1 MHAEDLV
8 VTRRSL
14 LRRMLVLGGGLTV
27 ASLLAP
33 TTAPAAAATAA
44 LGQTQP
50 VTIKFWKSPHSDVE
64 QARIGKVIEGFQAKF
79 PNIKVEHTITDWPS
93 WDETYTA
100 AYASGSPP
108 DVAYMPDQYFVKFAE
123 SKQVADLS
131 QWTEA
136 SDYASEKAAWYPD
149 SWATGLY
156 KGRRVAIPN
165 IGVGYLTYYNV
176 DMWQQLGLKDAP
188 PQTLDEL
195 VQVAQ
200 AGTKEGETWGYVNE
214 GTNKES
220 ADFFNFQYFHNNG
233 ADFLNQDLTANGFN
247 NDGGLAAL
255 QFVTDLFTKY
265 KVTPALGAY
274 TQDQQKDL
282 FKGGKALML
291 QHEITR
297 LGDFEVS
304 NLPFKYDGFLS
315 PKGTVAQ
322 TSFGNYGYFLISE
335 ASQHKEESWN
345 FIRYFTSADVLGP
358 YAEAH
363 GFLLMRNDYQMFQSD
378 PFKKRILDM
387 VTPAVQGFKLHPR
400 LREVVNGMWTEFE
413 AALTGSTDAK
423 SALQSAADKVDSIL
437 SLG

>member
-1 MHAEDLV
+1 MNAEFQNEKGDLAMQATDLV
-8 VTRRSL
+8 VTRRSF
-14 LRRMLVLGGGLTV
+14 LRRVLALGGGLTLV
-27 ASLLAP
+27 SLLAP
-33 TTAPAAAATAA
+33 TVASAGPVTVAA
-44 LGQTQP
+44 GQTQP

-64 QARIGKVIEGFQAKF
+64 KERVGKVIEGFQAQF

-100 AYASGSPP
+100 AYAGGSPP

-123 SKQVADLS
+123 SKQVADIS

-136 SDYASEKAAWYPD
+136 SDYAAEKAAWYPD
-149 SWATGLY
+149 SWATGEY

-165 IGVGYLTYYNV
+165 IGVGFLTYYNV
-176 DMWQQLGLKDAP
+176 DMWQQLGLKNAP
-188 PQTLDEL
+188 PETLDEL
-195 VQVAQ
+195 VQFAQ
-200 AGTKEGETWGYVNE
+200 AGTTADTWGYVDE

-220 ADFFNFQYFHNNG
+220 AYFWNFQYFRNNG
-233 ADFLNQDLTANGFN
+233 ADFFNPDMTANGFN

-255 QFVTDLFTKY
+255 QFVSDLFTKY

-297 LGDFEVS
+297 LGDFEIS

-315 PKGTVAQ
+315 PRGTVGQ

-335 ASQHKEESWN
+335 ASQHKQEAWN
-345 FIRYFTSADVLGP
+345 FIRYFTSSDVLGP

-363 GFLLMRNDYQMFQSD
+363 GFLLMRKDY
-378 PFKKRILDM
+378 
-387 VTPAVQGFKLHPR
+387 
-400 LREVVNGMWTEFE
+400 
-413 AALTGSTDAK
+413 
-423 SALQSAADKVDSIL
+423 
-437 SLG
+437 